1 MNNSGKSVV
10 KVVAAV
16 WLATMLLSCAGPSS
30 APTATIKVVEEV
42 PPAPSLAMPPGW
54 DDAIID
60 RIKAGESLKKRVA
73 VMDFA
78 GIDKLAGK
86 ADLRL
91 ADLLVTSLVKSGR
104 FDVVER
110 SQIQQVM
117 MEQDLGLTGAM
128 DESTA
133 AEVGQIL
140 GAEWV
145 VLGTI
150 TSATQEN
157 IDKFGYILAV
167 IEVAVDVR
175 AVDATTGEIMLSQ
188 HASGKNENK
197 IVATSEGTVVS
208 GAIDYTAA
216 YAKAA
221 GQAIDEIGVKIRNL
235 FPLLGYV
242 VSIEGDRVV
251 TDIGEE
257 RGVMAGD
264 RFVVFRATS
273 EITHPVSGEHL
284 GWNKEVLAAFT
295 VQTTEKNLSTGDIT
309 SRANETTTVQPG
321 DLVISSAR

>member
-1 MNNSGKSVV
+1 MWIKI
-10 KVVAAV
+10 VAV
-16 WLATMLLSCAGPSS
+16 MGLATMFISCAGPS
-30 APTATIKVVEEV
+30 ATTSTKIEPVEEA
-42 PPAPSLAMPPGW
+42 PPAPSLSMPPGW

-60 RIKAGESLKKRVA
+60 RIKAGEGLKKRVA
-73 VMDFA
+73 VMDFE
-78 GIDKLAGK
+78 GIDKLEGK

-91 ADLLVTSLVKSGR
+91 ADLLLTSLVKSGR
-104 FDVVER
+104 FDVIER
-110 SQIQQVM
+110 SQIQQVL

-133 AEVGQIL
+133 AEVGQLL

-150 TSATQEN
+150 TSATQQN

-188 HASGKNENK
+188 HAAGKNESK
-197 IVATSEGTVVS
+197 IVTTSEGTVVS

-221 GQAIDEIGVKIRNL
+221 GEAVDDIGVKIRDL

-242 VSIEGDRVV
+242 VSVDGDRVI

-264 RFVVFRATS
+264 HFVVFRATT
-273 EITHPVSGEHL
+273 EIIHPVTGEHI
-284 GWNKEVLAAFT
+284 GWDKDVLAALI
-295 VQTTEKNLSTGDIT
+295 VRTTERNLSTGEVT
-309 SRANETTTVQPG
+309 SKADETTILQPG
-321 DLVISSAR
+321 DLVISGAR